1 PRSLATPLSSVMVL
15 SLSSDRFILLPPAPP
30 ESDAAVS
37 VASDFCGE
45 GRLGLRCEMAI
56 SGGLNV
62 YGELGSTSILNF
74 PQRAPLCQFKPSEA
88 HLDDGLAA
96 DLRQPLLEPRLVLL
110 LVQDVA
116 NLVAGLRELLARQR
130 LLGVELEEVIAD
142 LGPEGRGVLTRREPQ
157 DGRLDVRG
165 QLAPLEHAEPTAVL
179 GRARV
184 LGILAREIAEVL
196 AREHAAVDLVG
207 ATPRRRP
214 AVLARAGPGHEEDV
228 AGLEGQARLELF
240 PVCGQGAVDLL

>member
-1 PRSLATPLSSVMVL
+1 MSPSRSACPCRILKISSCLRRPPVPWTPRSLATPLSSVMVL

-74 PQRAPLCQFKPSEA
+74 PQRAPLCQFKTPRGFEPVVSFNCGGLEWPPHSPIVGASARRRLAASAGLRARFVLAVARMGARSEA
-88 HLDDGLAA
+88 HLNDGLAA

-110 LVQDVA
+110 LV
-116 NLVAGLRELLARQR
+116 
-130 LLGVELEEVIAD
+130 
-142 LGPEGRGVLTRREPQ
+142 
-157 DGRLDVRG
+157 
-165 QLAPLEHAEPTAVL
+165 
-179 GRARV
+179 
-184 LGILAREIAEVL
+184 
-196 AREHAAVDLVG
+196 
-207 ATPRRRP
+207 
-214 AVLARAGPGHEEDV
+214 EDV
-228 AGLEGQARLELF
+228 
-240 PVCGQGAVDLL
+240 